1 MNCPYCDNVRI
12 NDELEENNDLS
23 IVVLKQE
30 IYARICIIS
39 GNNKPLRLTF
49 EMFDNNRW
57 HTIITYYPLY
67 CPKCGRK
74 IIEFD

>member
-1 MNCPYCDNVRI
+1 MSCPYCNNARI

-30 IYARICIIS
+30 ICARLCIIS

-49 EMFDNNRW
+49 EMFDNNR
-57 HTIITYYPLY
+57 
-67 CPKCGRK
+67 
-74 IIEFD
+74 

>member
-1 MNCPYCDNVRI
+1 MSCPYCDNARI

-30 IYARICIIS
+30 ICARLCIIS
-39 GNNKPLRLTF
+39 GNKPLRLTF